1 MNTLHLDGSSLSLAD
16 LAPLV
21 GGGSFSL
28 SVDEGVYGGIR
39 ASRAMVDAHVAA
51 GDVVYGLTTGFGK
64 LKNVAVP
71 KADLAELQHNLIV
84 SHCVGVGEPMPIR
97 EVRIA
102 QVLRLNSLLRG
113 VSGVRPYLVDY
124 LRDVFNAGFVPVV
137 PQQGSVGASGDLAP
151 LSHMAAAMMGFGDA
165 WVLGADG
172 SPGAPLTAREA
183 LDRAGLAPLEL
194 EAKEGLALINGT
206 EIMKSSAVVSVLRA
220 TNLSKAADAI
230 ASLCIEALKGSVRPF
245 QDLLAQLKNNEGQRR
260 TAQNVRGC
268 LAHSEVLSSHADCD
282 RVQDPY
288 SLRCVPQ
295 IHGAFK
301 TALAHVTDVL
311 TAELNAVTDNPLVV
325 PKTGEVFSAG
335 LFHGQPLSMILDYLG
350 LSVCTLANVSERR
363 IEQMVNPDLSG
374 LPAFLSPK
382 PGLHSGLMIAQY
394 AAAAIASENKVYA
407 HPASVDSIPTSAN
420 QEDHVSMGV
429 TAARKARMILD
440 NVEAGLG
447 IELVC
452 GAQAREFTKDLRAG
466 RGAEAAYEAVRRVVA
481 PLEGDRY
488 LQPDLAAAKEC
499 IVSGAL
505 VSAVEDAIG
514 PLLP

>member
-1 MNTLHLDGSSLSLAD
+1 MKTLTLDGSSLSLED
-16 LAPLV
+16 LSPLV
-21 GGGSFSL
+21 AGEEL
-28 SVDEGVYGGIR
+28 HLAIDPAVEGGIH

-71 KADLAELQHNLIV
+71 REDLAELQRNLV
-84 SHCVGVGEPMPIR
+84 LSHCVGVGDPMPER

-113 VSGVRPYLVDY
+113 VSGVRLELVY
-124 LRDVFNAGFVPVV
+124 HLRDVFNAGFVPVV

-151 LSHMAAAMMGFGDA
+151 LSHMVAAMMGHGRASVKGAVKDA
-165 WVLGADG
+165 A
-172 SPGAPLTAREA
+172 EA
-183 LDRAGLAPLEL
+183 LQDAGLAPLEL

-206 EIMKSSAVVSVLRA
+206 EIMKASGVVSVLRA
-220 TNLSKAADAI
+220 SNASRAADAI
-230 ASLCIEALKGSVRPF
+230 AALSIEALKGSVRPF

-260 TAQNVRGC
+260 TAANVRAC
-268 LAHSEVLSSHADCD
+268 LAHSEVLASHEDCD

-295 IHGAFK
+295 IHGAVK

-311 TAELNAVTDNPLVV
+311 SAELNAVTDNPLVV

-350 LSVCTLANVSERR
+350 LSLCTLANVSERR
-363 IEQMVNPDLSG
+363 VEQLVNPDLSR
-374 LPAFLSPK
+374 LPAFLTPR

-394 AAAAIASENKVYA
+394 AAAAIASENKIHA
-407 HPASVDSIPTSAN
+407 HPASVDTIPTSAN
-420 QEDHVSMGV
+420 QEDHVSMGI
-429 TAARKARMILD
+429 TAARKARTILD

-466 RGAEAAYEAVRRVVA
+466 RGAEAAHAELRKVVE

-488 LQPDLAAAKEC
+488 LEPDLRAAKEC
-499 IVSGAL
+499 IASGRL
-505 VSAVEDAIG
+505 VAAVEAAVG